1 MHLAGD
7 LDGKHGCLSW
17 SIKNGNIFIRKVLG
31 DWIEATDFRICK
43 HQSSKPNS
51 VPVSRVEVIPWF
63 F

>member
-31 DWIEATDFRICK
+31 DLDR
-43 HQSSKPNS
+43 SN
-51 VPVSRVEVIPWF
+51 
-63 F
+63 